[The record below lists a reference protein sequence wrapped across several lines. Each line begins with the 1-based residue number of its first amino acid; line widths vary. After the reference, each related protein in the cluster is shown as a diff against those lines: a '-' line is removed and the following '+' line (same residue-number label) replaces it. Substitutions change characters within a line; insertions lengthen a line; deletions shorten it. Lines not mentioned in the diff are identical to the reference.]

1 MQSKVS
7 ALAVGNLLQS
17 RSVVAGED
25 TIVQTNQVSTISE
38 LNT

>member
-7 ALAVGNLLQS
+7 ALAIGNLLQS
-17 RSVVAGED
+17 RSVVAED
-25 TIVQTNQVSTISE
+25 KNIQTNQVSTISE